1 MPVDVYFH
9 NCCICGSCVV
19 HIGVGSALLVSTE
32 WAMRR
37 PRGVERVIGQ
47 FSRHFFYGDIDGLR
61 RGTPFK
67 QE

>member
-1 MPVDVYFH
+1 MPVDVYSH
-9 NCCICGSCVV
+9 NRCICNGCVV

-47 FSRHFFYGDIDGLR
+47 FSRHFFMVISMG
-61 RGTPFK
+61 
-67 QE
+67 